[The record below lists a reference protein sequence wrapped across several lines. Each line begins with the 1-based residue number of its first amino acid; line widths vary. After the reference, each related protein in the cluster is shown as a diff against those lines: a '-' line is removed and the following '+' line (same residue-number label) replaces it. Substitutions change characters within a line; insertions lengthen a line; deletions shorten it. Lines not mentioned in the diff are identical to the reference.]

1 VKYCPTCSQTYGD
14 ETATF
19 CSKDATPLVDEL
31 SSSQLSDTM
40 FPGQPKNTAPTPA
53 LQGISS
59 QSSDSVTPSSQVLP
73 VEMDTMSSSK
83 SRNDGSQ
90 SPVSAG
96 ASDQQSA
103 GPIRL
108 VFDLSEA
115 ASPAAKAKPKS
126 QPILPPKPLA
136 KLQSKTPPKSSLKS
150 RPVRK
155 RRLLVL
161 GVGIVGVGLILGAAG
176 IFFWW
181 QHYKTTPAYSLA
193 LLVDAVHRND
203 TAKFDQIVSADK
215 IADTSA
221 SQLKQNVLSQYSSE
235 VNDSFRKQIES
246 KLNGLSANVK
256 QMVREDVEKQIKEE
270 AAPSAGKS
278 FLMVAL
284 ALPYKVGIRQAGDSA
299 TVDTKGH
306 PAELTMQR
314 SNGEPWTVIAV
325 KDGTMES
332 RILSQIRKEL
342 PTSGEEKKLSAA
354 ARKKNQAMAAE
365 QKNSTEGA
373 AAKNTEGAPAK
384 KTEGAPAKT
393 TEGAPAKKTAGAPA
407 KKRARKTQRE
417 GIRIEIRPIPWPE

>member
-1 VKYCPTCSQTYGD
+1 VKYCPACNQTYED

-31 SSSQLSDTM
+31 SSSQMSVTM
-40 FPGQPKNTAPTPA
+40 FPGQAQDTAPTAA

-59 QSSDSVTPSSQVLP
+59 QSGDSVLASSQVLP
-73 VEMDTMSSSK
+73 VEMDTMSPSK
-83 SRNDGSQ
+83 SRSDGSQ
-90 SPVSAG
+90 NPVSAG
-96 ASDQQSA
+96 ASDQPSA
-103 GPIRL
+103 APIRL

-115 ASPAAKAKPKS
+115 ASTGDKAQSKS
-126 QPILPPKPLA
+126 QPILQPKPQA

-161 GVGIVGVGLILGAAG
+161 GVGVVGAVLILGAAG
-176 IFFWW
+176 IFLWW

-215 IADTSA
+215 IADNSA
-221 SQLKQNVLSQYSSE
+221 SQLKQNVLNQYTSE
-235 VNDSFRKQIES
+235 VTDSFRKQIES
-246 KLNGLSANVK
+246 KLTDLSPTIK
-256 QMVREDVEKQIKEE
+256 QMVREEVEKQIKEE

-284 ALPYKVGIRQAGDSA
+284 ALPYKVGVRQAGETA

-325 KDGTMES
+325 KDETMES
-332 RILSQIRKEL
+332 RILSQITKEL
-342 PTSGEEKKLSAA
+342 PTRGVEKNQSTA
-354 ARKKNQAMAAE
+354 ARQKNLPETAAR

-373 AAKNTEGAPAK
+373 PAKTEGAQAKTQGASAK
-384 KTEGAPAKT
+384 KTESSR
-393 TEGAPAKKTAGAPA
+393 AKK
-407 KKRARKTQRE
+407 KARKTQRDD
-417 GIRIEIRPIPWPE
+417 IRIELPRIPWPE